1 MENQTLDVIT
11 KDCVSS
17 LFGLFDERVERSKNA
32 IAYQYFDQ
40 STQSWQEISWNQAL
54 ATIQHIQA
62 RLALEELSPGS
73 CVGIMSAN
81 CPSWVFFEQAAMR
94 EGLVTVPLYPN
105 DRPDNLAYIVN
116 EAEIKLLLIQ
126 TDVQWQAISQAKSE
140 ITELPKLINIEAIQ
154 LDVTSWPTTKLETWV
169 DEVAKP
175 EQKLAVKPV
184 NKDDLTT
191 IVYTSGTTGR
201 PKGVMLSHQNIFSNA
216 YYGLQSV
223 DVYKEDLFLS
233 FLPLSHTLERSIGYY
248 LPVMCGATVAF
259 SRSIPDL
266 PEDLLLIK
274 PTVLISVPRIF
285 ERVYSKIQAQL
296 QEKSPIAQKLFSLA
310 KDVGW
315 KSYEVEQGRGSWHP
329 KQLLMP
335 VLKKIVAQ
343 KVLDKL
349 GGRVRFAISGGAPL
363 SATVA
368 KTFIGLGL
376 PILQGYGL
384 TEASPVISV
393 NRIDNNVPESIGPAL
408 PNISVRINPEDDE
421 LQSKSDCIMLGYWK
435 NPEAT
440 QDTMTDDG
448 WLRTGDQAKIVDNR
462 LFITGRIK
470 DILVLS
476 NGEKIP
482 PVDIELSIS
491 LDPLIEQ
498 ALVIGEGRP
507 FLSSILVLNIDEF
520 TNFLSSMDY
529 SSSREAALND
539 DKVKNNVIQKLS
551 GCMAQFPGYAQIR
564 KVTLSIE
571 PWTDEN
577 GLLTASLKIRKKVI
591 VDKFHLE
598 IDDMY
603 KGH

>member
-11 KDCVSS
+11 NDYVDS
-17 LFGLFDERVERSKNA
+17 LYALFDKRVERSKNA
-32 IAYQYFDQ
+32 IAYKYFEK
-40 STQSWQEISWNQAL
+40 STQSWLDITWAEAL
-54 ATIQHIQA
+54 ASIHHIQA
-62 RLALEELSPGS
+62 RLAQEELSPGDR
-73 CVGIMSAN
+73 VGIMSSN

-105 DRPDNLAYIVN
+105 DRPDNLAYIIN
-116 EAEIKLLLIQ
+116 DAEVKVLLIQ
-126 TDVQWQAISQAKSE
+126 SCLQWQAITQAKSE
-140 ITELPKLINIEAIQ
+140 IDELPKLVNIEPISQ
-154 LDVTSWPTTKLETWV
+154 DVTSWPSTELETWV
-169 DEVAKP
+169 KEVAKP
-175 EQKLAVKPV
+175 EQTPATKTVDK
-184 NKDDLTT
+184 NSLTT

-201 PKGVMLSHQNIFSNA
+201 PKGVMLSHKNILSNA
-216 YYGLQSV
+216 YYGLQAV
-223 DVYKEDLFLS
+223 DVFREDLFLS

-248 LPVMCGATVAF
+248 LPVMCGASVAF
-259 SRSIPDL
+259 SRSIPEL
-266 PEDLLLIK
+266 AEDLLIIK

-296 QEKSPIAQKLFSLA
+296 QEKSPVAQKLFKLA
-310 KDVGW
+310 KDAGW
-315 KSYEVEQGRGSWHP
+315 KSYEVGQGRGNWRP
-329 KQLLMP
+329 VQLLTP

-393 NRIDNNVPESIGPAL
+393 NKLDNNIPESIGPAL
-408 PNISVRINPEDDE
+408 PNVDVRINPADNE
-421 LQSKSDCIMLGYWK
+421 LQSRSDCIMLGYWK

-440 QDTMTDDG
+440 QETMTDDG
-448 WLRTGDQAKIVDNR
+448 WLKTGDQAKIVDHR
-462 LFITGRIK
+462 IYITGRIK

-482 PVDIELSIS
+482 PADIELAIC

-498 ALVIGEGRP
+498 AVIIGEGKP
-507 FLSSILVLNIDEF
+507 FLSTILVLNPGEL
-520 TNFLSSMDY
+520 TAFLETMDY
-529 SSSREAALND
+529 TSSHTDALED
-539 DKVKNNVIQKLS
+539 DKVKNNIIQKLCD
-551 GCMAQFPGYAQIR
+551 CMGAFPGYAQIR
-564 KVTLSIE
+564 KVSLSVE

-577 GLLTASLKIRKKVI
+577 GLLTASLKIRKKVVI
-591 VDKFHLE
+591 EKFKDE
-598 IDDMY
+598 IDGMY